1 MQHSA
6 STTAT
11 SNEHSILVI
20 NPGSTSTKVAVYV
33 GENPLCVSTIRH
45 SDEEL
50 SQFQCI
56 EDQRDFRRQ
65 LVLDWLK
72 DNHIPFV
79 FDAIIGRG
87 GLIKPIASGVYRVNE
102 KCVTK
107 PILPCVSMLAT

>member
-11 SNEHSILVI
+11 SYEHSILVI

-87 GLIKPIASGVYRVNE
+87 GACRLVGA
-102 KCVTK
+102 
-107 PILPCVSMLAT
+107 